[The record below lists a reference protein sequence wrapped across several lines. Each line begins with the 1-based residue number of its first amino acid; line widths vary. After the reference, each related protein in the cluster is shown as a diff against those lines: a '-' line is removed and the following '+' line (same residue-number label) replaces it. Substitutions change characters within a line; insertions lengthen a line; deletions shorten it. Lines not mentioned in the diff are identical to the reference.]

1 MAQVLAEAK
10 AEAVVFMPQ
19 QNAFIICL
27 PQRRNVGKHSWTAEQ
42 KVVEQLPVFINARRH
57 SVVPTDEYTI
67 VLNIDI
73 YLYVCICI
81 LKCFSACFFS
91 VATKSD
97 IRPIG
102 NEQFAVPV
110 AMTNS

>member
-27 PQRRNVGKHSWTAEQ
+27 PQRRNVGKHSWTTEQ

-57 SVVPTDEYTI
+57 SVVPTDGYTV

-73 YLYVCICI
+73 YIFVCMYMYIKM
-81 LKCFSACFFS
+81 LLGLFFFLLPQNR
-91 VATKSD
+91 TLG
-97 IRPIG
+97 RL
-102 NEQFAVPV
+102 
-110 AMTNS
+110 AMNNLLFLLQ